1 MRRRRARARS
11 VAVAP
16 TGAAGREEE
25 ANVDSLR
32 AGAGLA
38 ALCLWLD
45 PGAALAAS
53 KSSDAELAAVK
64 AQLSSTQ
71 DELAATRAQLAV
83 TQSALSRLASK
94 VDALET
100 AGAPATPAPAP
111 SGPRIPPVNADN
123 PAISFV
129 VDTTLSTDTEDLGW
143 NFALRSGELFMSAP
157 VDPFVRAFATINGSS
172 TEGFD
177 IEEAA
182 IVTTSLPWNLTV
194 KGGRFF
200 ADVGRMPHWHDEAL
214 PFVNRPPSIDRMF
227 GGETQAEGAEV
238 TWLAPTE
245 HFIQVNAG
253 LYNTIGADRD
263 RQLRE
268 EGFHGYRAFDE
279 LTWLVHPNTYFDL
292 TDTLNLEAGGTFF
305 TVADHNQRQ
314 LYGADLTLRH
324 QPGTSSAYQGFVL
337 GTEWYW
343 NNERFANVP
352 VGFDPATGVEL
363 LGNHRFM
370 RNGGYAYL
378 ETFWNRRYSFG
389 VRADFAEDVE
399 GAARSQR
406 TYSAFATWM
415 PSEFHRLRLQFD
427 EITGSVNDNQQVTL
441 QWTAFMGSHSHGF
454 AMR

>member
-1 MRRRRARARS
+1 MDVRRS
-11 VAVAP
+11 GAVLAP
-16 TGAAGREEE
+16 
-25 ANVDSLR
+25 LLL
-32 AGAGLA
+32 LA
-38 ALCLWLD
+38 AA
-45 PGAALAAS
+45 PRVAAAARGDS
-53 KSSDAELAAVK
+53 ELSAVK
-64 AQLSSTQ
+64 AELSRTQ
-71 DELAATRAQLAV
+71 SELATTRAQLAV
-83 TQSALSRLASK
+83 TQDMLSRLSTK
-94 VDALET
+94 VEALE
-100 AGAPATPAPAP
+100 AGGAPAAAPPPAP
-111 SGPRIPPVNADN
+111 GPRIPPVNADN

-129 VDTTLSTDTEDLGW
+129 VDTALTTDTNVHGW
-143 NFALRSGELFMSAP
+143 DFALQSGELFMSAP

-172 TEGFD
+172 SGGFD

-227 GGETQAEGAEV
+227 GGETQAEGAEL
-238 TWLAPTE
+238 TWLVPTE

-253 LYNTIGADRD
+253 LYNTIGADRSE
-263 RQLRE
+263 QLRE
-268 EGFHGYRAFDE
+268 EGFHGYRSFDE
-279 LTWLVHPNTYFDL
+279 LTWLVHPSTYFDL
-292 TDTLNLEAGGTFF
+292 TDTLNLEVGGTFF
-305 TVADHNQRQ
+305 TVAQNAQRE
-314 LYGADLTLRH
+314 LYGADVTLRH
-324 QPGTSSAYQGFVL
+324 QPGTSSAYQGLTL

-343 NNERFANVP
+343 NNERFADAP
-352 VGFDPATGVEL
+352 LGFDPTTGEER
-363 LGNHRFM
+363 LGNHRFT

-399 GAARSQR
+399 GSARSQR

-427 EITGSVNDNQQVTL
+427 EITGDVKDDQQVTL